1 MLLVNTPAN
10 STQNEN
16 TSRLEEHHDLD
27 LSTIPR
33 LSATNP
39 PVVASPVSTI
49 VESEDSQ
56 HHTKTAQGED
66 IEAEGSASHVCP
78 CGKICSRHE

>member
-16 TSRLEEHHDLD
+16 ISRLEEHHDLD

-33 LSATNP
+33 LSATNQN
-39 PVVASPVSTI
+39 VVASPVPTI
-49 VESEDSQ
+49 LESEDSQ
-56 HHTKTAQGED
+56 HHTKTAQGE
-66 IEAEGSASHVCP
+66 ETVAEVSEPLICS
-78 CGKICSRHE
+78 CGKPCSRYE